1 MGVQVA
7 ETMIELF
14 ADLAPEHD
22 FFEQFSFIS
31 ASDLPEFQ
39 AVLGRIAKGGR
50 DALNEQDRRRLLGL
64 PLKLVS
70 TRHRLGLLDESMQRR
85 IVEARWI
92 FARDLPEHAKGQIAF
107 FDIAAYNAAATLQD
121 NLLFGKIAYG
131 EAEAAS
137 RIPALIADVV
147 KGLELRHIV
156 VAVGLEM
163 NVGAGGSRLSM
174 VQRQK
179 AALARA
185 LLKRPDILILNE
197 AASALDG
204 TVQTKVGAGV
214 LRMAEGRTVVWVLQ
228 RPSLAR
234 HFDRVLVMSGGR
246 LVEQGAPADLAQSG
260 KTYKILVAAE

>member
-1 MGVQVA
+1 VA

-14 ADLAPEHD
+14 ADLPAEHE

-31 ASDLPEFQ
+31 ANDLPEFQ
-39 AVLGRIAKGGR
+39 TILSRMTKSGR
-50 DALNEQDRRRLLGL
+50 DSLKEEDRRRLLGL
-64 PLKLVS
+64 PLKLVA
-70 TRHRLGLLDESMQRR
+70 TRHRLGLLDEAMQRR

-92 FARDLPEHAKGQIAF
+92 FARDLPERAKGQIAF
-107 FDIAAYNAAATLQD
+107 FDIGTYNAAATLQD

-156 VAVGLEM
+156 VAVGLEF
-163 NVGAGGSRLSM
+163 NVGTGGGRLSM
-174 VQRQK
+174 AQRQK

-185 LLKRPDILILNE
+185 LLKRPDLLVLNE

-204 TVQTKVGAGV
+204 TIQTKVGGGV
-214 LRMAEGRTVVWVLQ
+214 RRLCEGRTIVWVLQ
-228 RPSLAR
+228 RASLAR
-234 HFDRVLVMSGGR
+234 YFDHALVMSGGR
-246 LVEQGAPADLAQSG
+246 LVEQGTPAELAKNG
-260 KTYKILVAAE
+260 TTYKILVAAE